1 MAKLIQARRAGF
13 KTDAG
18 SVERGHAIF
27 AKRCTACHQVGT
39 EGKKIGPQL
48 DGIGVRGLDRL
59 SEDMLDPNRNVDAAF
74 RSSTLALVDGRV
86 VTGLKRR
93 EEGTDLVLADQEGK
107 EFRVP
112 LADIDDN
119 KLSSIS
125 LMPANFGEQVPQ
137 EEFNDLMAWLL
148 NQRPK

>member
-1 MAKLIQARRAGF
+1 MTRTNPSGRPTRIPFDVQAAKKPLFQAWREECYTFG
-13 KTDAG
+13 G
-18 SVERGHAIF
+18 G
-27 AKRCTACHQVGT
+27 
-39 EGKKIGPQL
+39 
-48 DGIGVRGLDRL
+48 
-59 SEDMLDPNRNVDAAF
+59 
-74 RSSTLALVDGRV
+74 TLALVDGRV